1 MTTIQVRVDDELKKE
16 AYQVFEKMNL
26 SPSDAIR
33 LFLRYVSE
41 NEKLPFS
48 EVSVIES
55 SARLKG
61 DLTGCYK
68 IKLRASGFRLVY
80 QVIDS

>member
-26 SPSDAIR
+26 SLSDAIR

>member
-16 AYQVFEKMNL
+16 TYQVFEKMNL
-26 SPSDAIR
+26 SLSDAIR

-55 SARLKG
+55 SVRLKG

-68 IKLRASGFRLVY
+68 IKLRASGFRLV
-80 QVIDS
+80 

>member
-68 IKLRASGFRLVY
+68 IKLRVSGFRLV
-80 QVIDS
+80 

>member
-1 MTTIQVRVDDELKKE
+1 MSSKKKLIKYLK
-16 AYQVFEKMNL
+16 KMNL

-48 EVSVIES
+48 EVSVVVGELDEDEDILAVVRE
-55 SARLKG
+55 RLKKPSKRIRVNID
-61 DLTGCYK
+61 DL
-68 IKLRASGFRLVY
+68 
-80 QVIDS
+80 

>member
-26 SPSDAIR
+26 SLSDAIR

-68 IKLRASGFRLVY
+68 IKLRASGFRLV
-80 QVIDS
+80 

>member
-1 MTTIQVRVDDELKKE
+1 MTTIQVRVNDELKKE

-48 EVSVIES
+48 EVSVVVGEQDEDEDILAVVRE
-55 SARLKG
+55 RLKKPCKRIRVNID
-61 DLTGCYK
+61 DL
-68 IKLRASGFRLVY
+68 
-80 QVIDS
+80 

>member
-68 IKLRASGFRLVY
+68 IKLRASGFRLV
-80 QVIDS
+80 

>member
-26 SPSDAIR
+26 SLSDAIR

-61 DLTGCYK
+61 DLAGCYK
-68 IKLRASGFRLVY
+68 IKLRASGFRLV
-80 QVIDS
+80 

>member
-26 SPSDAIR
+26 SLSDAIR

-80 QVIDS
+80 QVIDY

>member
-1 MTTIQVRVDDELKKE
+1 MTTIQVRVDDKLKKE

-48 EVSVIES
+48 EVSVVVGEQDEDILAVVRE
-55 SARLKG
+55 RLKKPCKRIRVNID
-61 DLTGCYK
+61 DL
-68 IKLRASGFRLVY
+68 
-80 QVIDS
+80 

>member
-26 SPSDAIR
+26 SPSDTIR

-68 IKLRASGFRLVY
+68 IKLRASGFRLV
-80 QVIDS
+80 

>member
-1 MTTIQVRVDDELKKE
+1 
-16 AYQVFEKMNL
+16 MNL

-68 IKLRASGFRLVY
+68 IKLRASGF
-80 QVIDS
+80 

>member
-16 AYQVFEKMNL
+16 TYQVFEKMNL
-26 SPSDAIR
+26 SLSDAIR

-68 IKLRASGFRLVY
+68 IKLRASGFRLV
-80 QVIDS
+80 